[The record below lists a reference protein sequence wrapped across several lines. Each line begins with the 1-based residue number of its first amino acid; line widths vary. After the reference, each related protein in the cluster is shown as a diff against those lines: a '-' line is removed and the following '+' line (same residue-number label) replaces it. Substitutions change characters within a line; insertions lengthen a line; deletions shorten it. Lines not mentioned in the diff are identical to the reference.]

1 MAKKNGQMSQDNE
14 KDQADDE
21 EMTSNTTSDNVG
33 LTTLH
38 CFLYKF
44 ITVAFISNSSFVTLK
59 SVNKGQ

>member
-33 LTTLH
+33 RH
-38 CFLYKF
+38 CIVFYKF